1 VRAIPHKGIAYLVE
15 RYESK
20 FTIPEYLVEPIADFV
35 SVYCLLDEYSEQTTD
50 GYYRV
55 NNLYFDSPNYLFLKK
70 RLDRSDNRFNLRI
83 RSYGDNPEMPCF
95 FEIKQ
100 KKVNVVRKYRTAVY
114 GEDWCE
120 LFESPGYTLPENENS
135 NAASNK
141 TLFLKMAYS
150 YNATPKV
157 LTQYRR
163 KAYVSDVDDYAR
175 VTFDIDLSYQPEEGY
190 TVIPDEGKMVPL
202 DNETLFDPACNVILE
217 LKCYTT
223 EVPLW
228 MIDLIKHF
236 NLRRRG
242 FSKYVTGVSE
252 VLNLFRYDDSYR
264 NQGMYGLEDPESLY
278 P

>member
-1 VRAIPHKGIAYLVE
+1 MRVIPHQGIAYLVE

-20 FTIPEYLVEPIADFV
+20 FTIPEYLVAPIADFV
-35 SVYCLLDEYSEQTTD
+35 SVYCLLDEYSEQTED

-83 RSYGDNPEMPCF
+83 RSYGDNPGTPCF

-100 KKVNVVRKYRTAVY
+100 KKVNVVRKYRAAVY
-114 GEDWCE
+114 GEDWNE
-120 LFESPGYTLPENENS
+120 LFETPGYTLPQNENG

-141 TLFLKMAYS
+141 TLFLQMAYS

-175 VTFDIDLSYQPEEGY
+175 VTFDRDLRYQPEEGY
-190 TVIPDEGKMVPL
+190 TVIPEEGKMVPL
-202 DNETLFDPACNVILE
+202 DNETLFDPACSVILE
-217 LKCYTT
+217 LKCYST

-236 NLRRRG
+236 NLRRRS

-252 VLNLFRYDDSYR
+252 VLNLFRYDNSYR
-264 NQGMYGLEDPESLY
+264 NLGMHGLEDPATA
-278 P
+278 